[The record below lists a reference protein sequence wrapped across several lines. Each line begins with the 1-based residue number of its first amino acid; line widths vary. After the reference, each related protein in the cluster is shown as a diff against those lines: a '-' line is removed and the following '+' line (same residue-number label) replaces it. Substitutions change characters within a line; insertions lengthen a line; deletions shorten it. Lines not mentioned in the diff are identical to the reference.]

1 MREFSPQAKILSY
14 ILLII
19 IAFLS
24 NSFKIS
30 LILLCLVLIFAFR
43 VPLSTLKRGMLPIA
57 FFLAFTFLSNIFFQ
71 EGRVIYEVIGLT
83 ITEEGLRRGGHLT
96 LRLFTL
102 ILGAKVLVATT
113 TAEDLVK
120 GMTVLLGP
128 VGRFNVV
135 REFIFTMSLTFR
147 FLPVIWDEAQSL
159 YREAVSTS
167 PEATFTDKI
176 KLSVSLIAPLFERSM
191 KKAKELSATN
201 NQT

>member
-1 MREFSPQAKILSY
+1 MIKFSPQAKILSY

-24 NSFKIS
+24 NSFKVS
-30 LILLCLVLIFAFR
+30 LILLGLVLIFALK
-43 VPLSTLKRGMLPIA
+43 VPLSVLKKGLLPIT
-57 FFLAFTFLSNIFFQ
+57 FFLTFTFLSNIFFE
-71 EGRVIYEVIGLT
+71 EGRVIYEVIGLA

-102 ILGAKVLVATT
+102 ILGAKVLVAAT

-120 GMTVLLGP
+120 GMRELLGP

-147 FLPVIWDEAQSL
+147 FLPVIWGEAQAL
-159 YREAVSTS
+159 YREVVSSS
-167 PEATFTDKI
+167 PEAIFTDKI
-176 KLSVSLIAPLFERSM
+176 KLLVSLLTPLFERSM
-191 KKAKELSATN
+191 KKAKELSEKY
-201 NQT
+201 

>member
-1 MREFSPQAKILSY
+1 MIKFSPQAKILSY

-24 NSFKIS
+24 NSFKVS
-30 LILLCLVLIFAFR
+30 LILLGLVLIFALK
-43 VPLSTLKRGMLPIA
+43 VPLSVLKKGLLPIT
-57 FFLAFTFLSNIFFQ
+57 FFLTFTFLSNIFFE
-71 EGRVIYEVIGLT
+71 EGRVIYEVIGLA

-102 ILGAKVLVATT
+102 ILGAKVLVAAT

-120 GMTVLLGP
+120 GMTKLLGP

-147 FLPVIWDEAQSL
+147 FLPVIWGEAQAL
-159 YREAVSTS
+159 YREVVSSS
-167 PEATFTDKI
+167 PEAIFTDKI
-176 KLSVSLIAPLFERSM
+176 KLLVSLLTPLFERSM
-191 KKAKELSATN
+191 KKAKELSEKY
-201 NQT
+201 